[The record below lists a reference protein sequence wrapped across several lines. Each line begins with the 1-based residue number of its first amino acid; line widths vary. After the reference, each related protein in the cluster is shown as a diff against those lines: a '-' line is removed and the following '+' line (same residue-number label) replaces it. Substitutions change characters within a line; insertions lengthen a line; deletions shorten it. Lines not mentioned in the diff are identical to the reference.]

1 MESARGTGGAN
12 QWYRSVTR
20 TTASGAADACVDGC
34 APRSRTFEC
43 ARCGAPRRLRLEHP
57 AGGGGGGGYDS
68 RVSTTQGLRTQPPDD
83 PLYSD
88 APAVVDTLGR
98 PLHDLRISVTD
109 RCNFRCTYCMP
120 KEIFGP
126 DFAFLPRDQVLSFEE
141 IERVARAFV
150 ELGVEKLRI
159 TGGEP
164 LVRRDLTVLIGML
177 AALRRPDG
185 QPLDLTLTTN
195 GSGLRRLAGPLRD
208 AGLQRV
214 TVSLDSLDDAVF
226 AAMNGV
232 EFPVAKV
239 LDGIAAAAEAGLAP
253 IKINMVVR
261 RGINEASIVPMA
273 RWARDA
279 GHILRFIE
287 YMDVG
292 TTNGWRLD
300 DVVPAADV
308 VAAIDAVMPLEPLPA
323 RYRGEVATRWRYGDG
338 SGEVGLIASVSAP
351 FCGDCTRARISAE
364 GKLYTCLFSAIGHD
378 LRAVLRSEASDA
390 DLREVIGG
398 IWRVRDDRYSEL
410 RTAATGDLPRV
421 EMFAMG
427 G

>member
-1 MESARGTGGAN
+1 M
-12 QWYRSVTR
+12 
-20 TTASGAADACVDGC
+20 
-34 APRSRTFEC
+34 RSRLHSG
-43 ARCGAPRRLRLEHP
+43 RMRR
-57 AGGGGGGGYDS
+57 GGYDS
-68 RVSTTQGLRTQPPDD
+68 RVSTTQDLRTQPPAD
-83 PLYSD
+83 LLRSD
-88 APAVVDTLGR
+88 APAVIDTLGR

-141 IERVARAFV
+141 IERVARVFV

-226 AAMNGV
+226 AEMNGV

-273 RWARDA
+273 RWARDG

-308 VAAIDAVMPLEPLPA
+308 VAAIDAAMPLEPLPP
-323 RYRGEVATRWRYGDG
+323 RYRGEVATRWRYRDG

-364 GKLYTCLFSAIGHD
+364 GKLYTCLFSADGHD
-378 LRAVLRSEASDA
+378 LRAVLRSEASDTE
-390 DLREVIGG
+390 LRDVIGG

-410 RTAATGDLPRV
+410 RTAATGDLPRI